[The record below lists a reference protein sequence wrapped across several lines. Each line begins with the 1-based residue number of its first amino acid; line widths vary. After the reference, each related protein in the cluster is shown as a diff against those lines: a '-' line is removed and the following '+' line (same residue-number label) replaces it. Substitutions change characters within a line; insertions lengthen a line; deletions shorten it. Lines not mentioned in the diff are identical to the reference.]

1 MSSAIYYQ
9 SVFYLNNGRLRIYH
23 QAKDALYKAGIIS
36 SNLKDSD
43 LSMGLQYLGEKEDYL
58 IFAMVAKCG
67 GKYYCFNS
75 YPERN
80 GVALVY
86 ILDKIENGC
95 MVLKVNESLAS
106 LRRLHGSRT

>member
-1 MSSAIYYQ
+1 MPSAIQYQ
-9 SVFYLNNGRLRIYH
+9 GVFNLNNGRLRIYY
-23 QAKDALYKAGIIS
+23 QAKDALYKAGINS
-36 SNLKDSD
+36 SNLRDGD
-43 LSMGLQYLGEKEDYL
+43 LTMGLQYLGEKEDYL

-67 GKYYCFNS
+67 DKYYCFNS

>member
-9 SVFYLNNGRLRIYH
+9 GVLNLNNGNLRIYN

-36 SNLKDSD
+36 SYLKDGD
-43 LSMGLQYLGEKEDYL
+43 LTMGLQYLGEKEDYL
-58 IFAMVAKCG
+58 IFAMVVKSD

-95 MVLKVNESLAS
+95 MVLQVDESLAS
-106 LRRLHGSRT
+106 LRRLYESRA

>member
-23 QAKDALYKAGIIS
+23 QAKDALYKACIIS
-36 SNLKDSD
+36 SNLQDSD
-43 LSMGLQYLGEKEDYL
+43 LTMGLQYLGEKEDYL